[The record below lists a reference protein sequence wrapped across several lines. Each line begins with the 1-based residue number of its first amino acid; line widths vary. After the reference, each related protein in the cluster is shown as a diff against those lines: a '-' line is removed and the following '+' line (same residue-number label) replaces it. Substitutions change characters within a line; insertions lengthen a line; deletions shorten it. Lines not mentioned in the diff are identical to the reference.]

1 MEAREGEETRLSRGE
16 GRGQDCVEARG
27 GGGDTIEWKG
37 GRSQEMHK
45 EGRGWG
51 VEEEKGLSMVDF

>member
-1 MEAREGEETRLSRGE
+1 M
-16 GRGQDCVEARG
+16 EARG